1 MMIHD
6 LLVGVHSLLFPASCP
21 GCGIPVEDIRTMPLC
36 AACFNRIPRVLPP
49 WCRCC
54 GFSLAHSG
62 AGVDLCGRCRTKRF
76 SFDSVISAC
85 HYETP
90 VKELITALKYQGQ
103 LSVAPFLG
111 NLLSAAVMERLGTDP
126 ADGIV
131 PVPLHPIRMRERTF
145 NQALALAQE
154 LSKRTGLPCWNKLL
168 IRERATPPQADL
180 SKKERLANVRAAFS
194 FGGGSPLRAMRILLV
209 DDVFTTG
216 ATANACAKLLKQA
229 GADQVTIVTVAR
241 QELHTKKAAP

>member
-1 MMIHD
+1 MMIRD
-6 LLVGVHSLLFPASCP
+6 LLVGIHSLLFPASCP
-21 GCGIPVEDIRTMPLC
+21 GCGIPVEDVRTMPLC
-36 AACFNRIPRVLPP
+36 AACFKGIPRVLPP
-49 WCRCC
+49 WCRRC

-62 AGVDLCGRCRTKRF
+62 AGVDLCGGCRTKKF

-90 VKELITALKYQGQ
+90 VKELVTALKYQGR

-111 NLLSAAVMERLGTDP
+111 NLLSAAVKERLGADP

-131 PVPLHPIRMRERTF
+131 PVPLHPVRLRERTF

-154 LSKRTGLPCWNKLL
+154 LSKRTGLPCWNNLL
-168 IRERATPPQADL
+168 FRDRFTPPQAAL
-180 SKKERLANVRAAFS
+180 SKKERLANVRSAFS
-194 FGGGSPLRAMRILLV
+194 LREEITPQAMRILLV

-216 ATANACAKLLKQA
+216 ATAEACSKLLKQA

-241 QELHTKKAAP
+241 QELHSQKTAP